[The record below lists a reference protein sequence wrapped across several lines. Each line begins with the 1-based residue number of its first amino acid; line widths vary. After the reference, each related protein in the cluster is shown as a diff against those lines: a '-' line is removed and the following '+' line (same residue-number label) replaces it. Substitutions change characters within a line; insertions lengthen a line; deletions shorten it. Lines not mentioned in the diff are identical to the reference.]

1 MLASSCLHQAMKRS
15 GADMAIPFESYV
27 RRSTY
32 GLAGG
37 ERLSLLGS
45 AAVALAKAI
54 AKPTTTGPKDS
65 QLRVPYLSSL
75 FRLVII
81 QTLWPD
87 ARLQGAGRVKI
98 FGLIRRDRRGESRSA
113 SLLKKSPVS
122 GHFSG
127 KRG

>member
-1 MLASSCLHQAMKRS
+1 
-15 GADMAIPFESYV
+15 MAIPFESYV

-54 AKPTTTGPKDS
+54 AKETTTGPKDS

-81 QTLWPD
+81 QNAL
-87 ARLQGAGRVKI
+87 A
-98 FGLIRRDRRGESRSA
+98 
-113 SLLKKSPVS
+113 
-122 GHFSG
+122 
-127 KRG
+127 

>member
-1 MLASSCLHQAMKRS
+1 
-15 GADMAIPFESYV
+15 MAIPFESYV

-54 AKPTTTGPKDS
+54 AKATTTGPKDS